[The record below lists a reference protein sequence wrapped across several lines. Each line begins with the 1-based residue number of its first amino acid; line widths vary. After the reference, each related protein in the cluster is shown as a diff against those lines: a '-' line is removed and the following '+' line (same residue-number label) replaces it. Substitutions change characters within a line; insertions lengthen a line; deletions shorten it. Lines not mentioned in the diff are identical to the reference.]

1 MNNPIS
7 ITAISSLSS
16 IGNNEKSVWENYQNN
31 AHLIT
36 KKVFDKSSSLVSE
49 ISKADKEEIIHLR
62 FSDNKYKSLDDSV
75 LYAMYVARN
84 AVKNAGWNSEDNFG
98 VNFGSSRGA
107 TTLFEKYHTSFLE
120 GNVAETLSS
129 PTTTLGNISSWIA
142 HDLQTSGPEI
152 SHSITCSTGLHAL
165 LNGIAWLNSG
175 MSDKFIVGASEA
187 ALTEFTIA
195 QMKALKIYAAKATD
209 FPCKAF
215 DLTKKKNTMV
225 LGEAAAAICL
235 EKGNPENSIAK
246 IVGIGYATEILEH
259 NISISTEATCFQKSM
274 RMAIGET
281 PIDEID
287 AIVMHAPGTIKGD
300 ISEVSA
306 IEKIFSSNNPFLTT
320 NKWKVGHTFATSGIL
335 SIELAILMLQ
345 HQQVIAVPFAKKQE
359 TPKKLNKIL
368 VNAVGFGGNAVSVL
382 LSK

>member
-1 MNNPIS
+1 M
-7 ITAISSLSS
+7 
-16 IGNNEKSVWENYQNN
+16 
-31 AHLIT
+31 
-36 KKVFDKSSSLVSE
+36 FDKSSSLVSE
-49 ISKADKEEIIHLR
+49 IANKHKEEIEQIRL
-62 FSDNKYKSLDDSV
+62 SDNKYKNLDDSV
-75 LYAMYVARN
+75 LYAIYVARK
-84 AVKNAGWNSEDNFG
+84 VVEKAGWNSEENFG

-107 TTLFEKYHTSFLE
+107 TALFEKYHQSFLE
-120 GNVAETLSS
+120 SNTAETLSS
-129 PTTTLGNISSWIA
+129 PTTTLGNISSWVA

-152 SHSITCSTGLHAL
+152 SHSITCSTGLHSL

-175 MSDKFIVGASEA
+175 MSDKFMVGASEA

-195 QMKALKIYAAKATD
+195 QMRALKIYAAETFD

-215 DLTKKKNTMV
+215 DLTKKKNTMI

-246 IVGIGYATEILEH
+246 IVGVGYATEILEH
-259 NISISTEATCFQKSM
+259 NISISAEASCFQKSI
-274 RMAIGET
+274 RMAVGET

-306 IEKIFSSNNPFLTT
+306 IEKIFSSKTPFLTT

-335 SIELAILMLQ
+335 SIELAVMMLQ
-345 HQQVIAVPFAKKQE
+345 HQQIIAVPFAEKQE